1 MSSDLSFT
9 NRLIH
14 EKSPYLLQHAHNP
27 VDWYPWGE
35 EALKKAKDE
44 DKPILVSI
52 GYATCHWCHV
62 MERESFEDPELAEI
76 LNEHF
81 VAIKVDRE
89 ERPDV
94 DQIYMS
100 ALHALG
106 EGGGWPLN
114 MFLNSDAVPF
124 TGGTYFPPQARH
136 GRPSF
141 RTVLERIVMLWE
153 KGRDNLE
160 ITATQLKEHLSA
172 EDAQTADS
180 EVTFSREAE
189 EQQIRLSKK
198 TYDSVDGGFQTQRNN
213 KFPPSMNLMH
223 LLRCHDR
230 ESDESIMDM
239 IEYTIE
245 RMKNGGIYDQI
256 GGGLSRYSTDYRWL
270 VPHFEK
276 MLYDNALWL
285 ELLVEAYQSTGKSHY
300 RDWAEDEM
308 AYLNRD
314 MTHSEGAF
322 FSAEDADSE
331 GVEGKFYVWD
341 YEEFNDLLPVKMA
354 LLAREY
360 WGVTERGNFEGKTIL
375 WVKRPLEA
383 VAKDCE
389 IPLDEAKT
397 LIAQARDILFE
408 HRAKRIRPLLDDKI
422 LTSWNALMISSYAKA
437 GKAFHDEAVIE
448 RAVKAA
454 TFVLTKLK
462 DEGGRLLRRYRD
474 GEARYKAY
482 LVDHGQLAVAC
493 LDLFEATDDLKWAL
507 EARNLMDQVNALFRN
522 DDGPYYDTGSDGEV
536 LLTRNSEAY
545 DGVEPSGNSA
555 CAWAFIRL
563 YAVFGRDSDRDDCER
578 ILRSYYHLLSRA
590 GVGFA
595 YMMRS
600 LDNVLSGV
608 GQIVLVGAEDDE
620 EFQKIRGF
628 LRESFL
634 PQYHKI
640 IVEQS
645 KLTEWQEQMPV
656 LENRDAIDGKATV
669 YICQNQSCE
678 LPLHSLK
685 ATQERL
691 G

>member
-1 MSSDLSFT
+1 MSSDSGFT
-9 NRLIH
+9 NRLID

-94 DQIYMS
+94 DQIYMA

-124 TGGTYFPPQARH
+124 TGGTYFPPKARH

-141 RTVLERIVMLWE
+141 RTVLERIVMLWD

-160 ITATQLKEHLSA
+160 VTAAQLKEHLSS
-172 EDAQTADS
+172 EEGQNADS
-180 EVTFSREAE
+180 EVVFSREAE
-189 EQQIRLSKK
+189 EQQILLSKK
-198 TYDSVDGGFQTQRNN
+198 TYDRVDGGFQTQRNN

-223 LLRCHDR
+223 LLRCHER

-245 RMKNGGIYDQI
+245 RMKNGGIYDQL

-300 RDWAEDEM
+300 RDWAEDAM
-308 AYLNRD
+308 SYLNRD
-314 MTHSEGAF
+314 MTNPEGAF

-341 YEEFNDLLPVKMA
+341 REEIDELLPVKMA
-354 LLAREY
+354 LIAKEY
-360 WGVTERGNFEGKTIL
+360 WGVTEGGNFEGKTIL
-375 WVKRPLEA
+375 WVKRPLKL
-383 VAKDCE
+383 VAEDCE
-389 IPLDEAKT
+389 VPLDEAKS
-397 LIAQARDILFE
+397 LIAEARQILLE
-408 HRAKRIRPLLDDKI
+408 HRSKRIRPLLDDKV
-422 LTSWNALMISSYAKA
+422 LTSWNALMISAYAKA
-437 GKAFHDEAVIE
+437 GRAFGDEDVIE

-454 TFVLTKLK
+454 SFILTTLK
-462 DEGGRLLRRYRD
+462 DDSGRLLRRYRD

-507 EARNLMDQVNALFRN
+507 EARDLMDQVNALFRN
-522 DDGPYYDTGSDGEV
+522 EEGAYYDTGSDGEA
-536 LLTRNSEAY
+536 LLTRSSEGY

-555 CAWAFIRL
+555 CSWAFIRL
-563 YAVFGRDSDRDDCER
+563 YGVFGRDSDRDDCER
-578 ILRSYYHLLSRA
+578 ILRSYYHVLRRA

-600 LDNVLSGV
+600 LDNILSGV
-608 GQIVLVGAEDDE
+608 GQIVLVGSGDDE
-620 EFQKIRGF
+620 EFQSIRGF

-640 IVEQS
+640 IVDES
-645 KLTEWQEQMPV
+645 KLPEWQKEMPV
-656 LENRDAIDGKATV
+656 LENRDAIEGKATV
-669 YICQNQSCE
+669 YICHNQTCE
-678 LPLHSLK
+678 LPLHGLK
-685 ATQERL
+685 ATKERFS
-691 G
+691 

>member
-1 MSSDLSFT
+1 MSTDPSFT

-35 EALKKAKDE
+35 DALKKAKDE

-94 DQIYMS
+94 DQIYMG

-114 MFLNSDAVPF
+114 MFLNSEAVPF

-160 ITATQLKEHLSA
+160 LTASQLKEHLSS
-172 EDAQTADS
+172 EDAQQADGT
-180 EVTFSREAE
+180 VTFSREAE
-189 EQQIRLSKK
+189 EQLLLLSKK

-223 LLRCHDR
+223 LLRCHER

-285 ELLVEAYQSTGKSHY
+285 ELLVEAYQATGKSHY
-300 RDWAEDEM
+300 RDWATDEM

-314 MTHSEGAF
+314 MTNSEGAF

-341 YEEFNDLLPVKMA
+341 YEEINDLLSVKMA
-354 LLAREY
+354 LLAKEY
-360 WGVTERGNFEGKTIL
+360 
-375 WVKRPLEA
+375 
-383 VAKDCE
+383 
-389 IPLDEAKT
+389 
-397 LIAQARDILFE
+397 
-408 HRAKRIRPLLDDKI
+408 
-422 LTSWNALMISSYAKA
+422 
-437 GKAFHDEAVIE
+437 
-448 RAVKAA
+448 
-454 TFVLTKLK
+454 
-462 DEGGRLLRRYRD
+462 
-474 GEARYKAY
+474 
-482 LVDHGQLAVAC
+482 
-493 LDLFEATDDLKWAL
+493 
-507 EARNLMDQVNALFRN
+507 
-522 DDGPYYDTGSDGEV
+522 
-536 LLTRNSEAY
+536 
-545 DGVEPSGNSA
+545 
-555 CAWAFIRL
+555 
-563 YAVFGRDSDRDDCER
+563 
-578 ILRSYYHLLSRA
+578 
-590 GVGFA
+590 
-595 YMMRS
+595 
-600 LDNVLSGV
+600 
-608 GQIVLVGAEDDE
+608 
-620 EFQKIRGF
+620 
-628 LRESFL
+628 
-634 PQYHKI
+634 
-640 IVEQS
+640 
-645 KLTEWQEQMPV
+645 
-656 LENRDAIDGKATV
+656 
-669 YICQNQSCE
+669 
-678 LPLHSLK
+678 
-685 ATQERL
+685 
-691 G
+691 